1 MVPRIEIAGATATT
15 KWGRFQMFG
24 KNTESNVAHGNMT
37 GQRMPAAS
45 SPAASSPASG
55 TGIRSFLGPDLTIV
69 GDLESH
75 GLIQVEG
82 IVQGDVHARQ
92 VIVGPK
98 AKVTG
103 NVVADDVTVGGEV
116 DGSVRG
122 LTVTLLSGSRVD
134 GEMHHKS
141 LAIEHG
147 AHFVGH
153 SRRPQDLA
161 ELAPKIDIARRA

>member
-1 MVPRIEIAGATATT
+1 
-15 KWGRFQMFG
+15 MFG
-24 KNTESNVAHGNMT
+24 RSTEPTVPLNPA
-37 GQRMPAAS
+37 PAAAARPAPS
-45 SPAASSPASG
+45 AAPANSPAN
-55 TGIRSFLGPDLTIV
+55 TGIRSFLGPDLTIT
-69 GDLESH
+69 GNLESR

-82 IVQGDVHARQ
+82 AVQGDIHARQ
-92 VIVGPK
+92 IIVGPK

-103 NVVADDVTVGGEV
+103 NVVADDVTVGGVV

-122 LTVTLLSGSRVD
+122 LTVTLLAGSKVE

-153 SRRPQDLA
+153 SKRPEDVS
-161 ELAPKIDIARRA
+161 ELAPKLDRVLKG

>member
-1 MVPRIEIAGATATT
+1 MIRAEDFAVNSAMNSAVNYKGT
-15 KWGRFQMFG
+15 QYMFG
-24 KNTESNVAHGNMT
+24 KSSEQSSNGVAKSTAGVN
-37 GQRMPAAS
+37 
-45 SPAASSPASG
+45 G
-55 TGIRSFLGPDLTIV
+55 TGIRSYLGPDLTIV

-92 VIVGPK
+92 VIVGAK

-122 LTVTLLSGSRVD
+122 LNVTLLAGSRVD
-134 GEMHHKS
+134 GEMHHNS
-141 LAIEHG
+141 LSIEHG
-147 AHFVGH
+147 AHFEGH
-153 SRRPQDLA
+153 SRRPQDTA
-161 ELAPKIDIARRA
+161 ELAPKIDKARRA

>member
-1 MVPRIEIAGATATT
+1 
-15 KWGRFQMFG
+15 MFG
-24 KNTESNVAHGNMT
+24 RSTDSSSPMT
-37 GQRMPAAS
+37 SPGAPKPASGAAS
-45 SPAASSPASG
+45 SSSN

-69 GDLESH
+69 GNLESK

-82 IVQGDVHARQ
+82 TVQGDVHARQ
-92 VIVGPK
+92 IIVGPK

-103 NVVADDVTVGGEV
+103 NVVADDVTVGGTV

-122 LTVTLLSGSRVD
+122 LTVTLLSGSKVD

-147 AHFVGH
+147 AHFIGH
-153 SRRPQDLA
+153 SKRPSDVS
-161 ELAPKIDIARRA
+161 ELAPKLDRVLKS

>member
-1 MVPRIEIAGATATT
+1 MFVKTSESKVVQGNSVAQRSGAV
-15 KWGRFQMFG
+15 Q
-24 KNTESNVAHGNMT
+24 S
-37 GQRMPAAS
+37 
-45 SPAASSPASG
+45 
-55 TGIRSFLGPDLTIV
+55 TGILSFLGPDLIIV

-82 IVQGDVHARQ
+82 SVQGDVHARQ

-116 DGSVRG
+116 IGSVRG

-134 GEMHHKS
+134 GEIDHKS

-147 AHFVGH
+147 AHFEGH
-153 SRRPQDLA
+153 SRRPQNA
-161 ELAPKIDIARRA
+161 EELAPKIDKARRG

>member
-1 MVPRIEIAGATATT
+1 MVSLIESRAVGSRRTNATT
-15 KWGRFQMFG
+15 RGVSMFG
-24 KNTESNVAHGNMT
+24 KTSESNAVQTARANG
-37 GQRMPAAS
+37 AS
-45 SPAASSPASG
+45 ASG

-82 IVQGDVHARQ
+82 TVQGDVHARQ

-153 SRRPQDLA
+153 SKRPQDLA
-161 ELAPKIDIARRA
+161 ELAPKIDKARRG

>member
-1 MVPRIEIAGATATT
+1 
-15 KWGRFQMFG
+15 MFG
-24 KNTESNVAHGNMT
+24 KSTDTHAPMTASAPKPVAS
-37 GQRMPAAS
+37 PAPALAAS
-45 SPAASSPASG
+45 A
-55 TGIRSFLGPDLTIV
+55 GIRSFLGPDLIIV
-69 GDLESH
+69 GNLESR

-82 IVQGDVHARQ
+82 NIQGDVHARQ
-92 VIVGPK
+92 IIVGPK

-103 NVVADDVTVGGEV
+103 NIVADDVTVGGAV

-122 LTVTLLSGSRVD
+122 LTVTLLSGSQVD

-153 SRRPQDLA
+153 SKRPNDPS
-161 ELAPKIDIARRA
+161 ELAPKLDRVLKG

>member
-1 MVPRIEIAGATATT
+1 
-15 KWGRFQMFG
+15 MFG
-24 KNTESNVAHGNMT
+24 KTTDASTMNGNS
-37 GQRMPAAS
+37 GGSRPAS
-45 SPAASSPASG
+45 SATIQS
-55 TGIRSFLGPDLTIV
+55 TGIRSFLGPDLIIV

-82 IVQGDVHARQ
+82 TVQGDVHARQ

-98 AKVTG
+98 AKVAG

-116 DGSVRG
+116 TGSVRG

-147 AHFVGH
+147 AHFEGN
-153 SRRPQDLA
+153 SRRPQDLS
-161 ELAPKIDIARRA
+161 ELAPKIDKARRV